1 MKEYNP
7 PVRESEFW
15 LNIDRAFPHGR
26 GRSAAQDLVLS
37 ALGDR
42 SPAQALEAGEDPQRI
57 WDAVCDTMGFPDYYH
72 YLHRLSPE
80 DFAARE

>member
-1 MKEYNP
+1 M
-7 PVRESEFW
+7 RDSEFW

-42 SPAQALEAGEDPQRI
+42 SPVQALEAGEDPQRI

-80 DFAARE
+80 DFAAHE